1 MKCSYKINKCRHKS
15 IKLVWCED
23 FLQSNIQLM
32 FTKQLVYG
40 FNRMMLLEGR
50 VLFKTHINNNAVFL
64 LHGKNNNRIM

>member
-50 VLFKTHINNNAVFL
+50 VLYINNNAVFL

>member
-1 MKCSYKINKCRHKS
+1 MKCSYKINKSRHKS
-15 IKLVWCED
+15 VKLVWCED